1 MPNPRRKISR
11 SKRDMRRAAWA
22 AKLKASSLATCENCG
37 EGKLMHHVC
46 PHCGYYKG
54 TAIYTPEAEA

>member
-11 SKRDMRRAAWA
+11 SKRDKRRMSWA
-22 AKLKASSLATCENCG
+22 SKLNTSHLSGCENCG
-37 EGKLMHHVC
+37 EQKMPHHVC

-54 TAIYTPEAEA
+54 KAIYTPETSG

>member
-11 SKRDMRRAAWA
+11 SKRDKRRASWA
-22 AKLKASSLATCENCG
+22 AKLKTSHLSICENCS
-37 EGKLMHHVC
+37 EMKIPHHVC

-54 TAIYTPEAEA
+54 KAIYTPESVS

>member
-11 SKRDMRRAAWA
+11 SKRDKRRASWL
-22 AKLKASSLATCENCG
+22 AKISVNQLSACSNCG
-37 EGKLMHHVC
+37 EMKMPHLVC

-54 TAIYTPEAEA
+54 KAIYTPKAIS

>member
-11 SKRDMRRAAWA
+11 SKRDMRRASWA
-22 AKLKASSLATCENCG
+22 NKLTSSNLSACGNCG
-37 EGKLMHHVC
+37 EAKLPHHVC

-54 TAIYTPEAEA
+54 KAIYTPDSVS